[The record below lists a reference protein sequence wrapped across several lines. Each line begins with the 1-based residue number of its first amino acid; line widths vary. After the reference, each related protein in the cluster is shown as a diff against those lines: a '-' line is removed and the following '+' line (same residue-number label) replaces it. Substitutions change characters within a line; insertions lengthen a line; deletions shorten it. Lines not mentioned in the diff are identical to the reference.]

1 VLLPQSLRSPAPP
14 PGAESFAVAALP
26 TSEGELARIRDLI
39 RDGKT
44 KEAELLLDVRLAGG
58 GADFE
63 TRAMHV
69 RLLSQTGRGGDAIAA
84 AQDALKARPQDV
96 RAHILLGQQLLQLDA
111 PREALGHLAAAREA
125 VPKKPGLQSLHA
137 QAALMTG
144 DLDAALDSIGRAL
157 ALDPANADF
166 RLRRAVLL
174 AAAGRMEEADEI
186 RRDVE
191 DGARGM
197 LGIYRDWI
205 FALNRADRGELAL
218 KLSDDACLL
227 APAQSAP
234 WIWRA
239 EVMLG
244 LGRPDDVLLALDR
257 SMRANE
263 PMSEAEAFRFAR
275 ARTRALSM
283 RREHAAAIEACKQAL
298 ALRPEDQTTLRD
310 LYVLHLQTDQ
320 DEAMREYGRMLE
332 RAGAKKLPA
341 TLALGLSELKGRKP
355 PPSLMN
361 ARTRWAWEI
370 ADKSKWSEAAWLESL
385 HWGHNADEL
394 MRAWWLN
401 AWERSGE
408 IGALIDRTPDNTVD
422 RLLPRG
428 ERCLCVTTHMGP
440 LAASVYHLQTCG
452 RPYRGF
458 GFAGPD
464 PVVDGE
470 PPMRISARGNSS
482 LRKLMAEIAKGTL
495 IGFAAESPDTHHSIA
510 LDFLGRRI
518 SLSTM
523 VPRLIWKL
531 KTRSMW
537 WHTLWKG
544 DRIALELEMLPDPE
558 DGEALEPWC
567 RRWIDAYLARVARI
581 MQSDPRNLTLRHGI
595 WRNLEE

>member
-1 VLLPQSLRSPAPP
+1 MS
-14 PGAESFAVAALP
+14 AVP
-26 TSEGELARIRDLI
+26 TTEGEIARVQELI
-39 RDGKT
+39 RDSKT
-44 KEAELLLDVRLAGG
+44 KEAGLLLAELLARDPAN
-58 GADFE
+58 FE
-63 TRAMHV
+63 LGAMHV
-69 RLLSQTGRGGDAIAA
+69 RVLLQAGRGGDAIAA
-84 AQDALKARPQDV
+84 AQRILEDRPRDA
-96 RAHILLGQQLLQLDA
+96 RAHALLGQQLLRVDA
-111 PREALGHLAAAREA
+111 PREALGHLTIAREA
-125 VPKKPGLQSLHA
+125 FPKKAALQSLHA

-144 DLDAALDSIGRAL
+144 DLDASLDSIGRAL
-157 ALDPANADF
+157 ALDPANTDF

-197 LGIYRDWI
+197 LAIYRDWI

-218 KLSDDACLL
+218 KLSDDACQL

-244 LGRPDDVLLALDR
+244 LGRPDDTLAALDR

-263 PMSEAEAFRFAR
+263 PMSDADAFRFAR

-283 RREHAAAIEACKQAL
+283 RREHAAAIDACKQAL
-298 ALRPEDQTTLRD
+298 ALRPEDQGTLRD

-341 TLALGLSELKGRKP
+341 TLALGLRELEGRKP

-370 ADKSKWSEAAWLESL
+370 ADKSKWSQAAWLEAL

-408 IGALIDRTPDNTVD
+408 IGALIDRTQDNEVD
-422 RLLPRG
+422 RLLPQG

-440 LAASVYHLQTCG
+440 LAASVYTLQTCG

-495 IGFAAESPDTHHSIA
+495 IGFAAESPDTHQAIA

-537 WHTLWKG
+537 WHTLWRG
-544 DRIALELEMLPDPE
+544 GRIALEMEMLPDPQ